1 MKKTTVTICTGT
13 TCYIMGA
20 SHLQR
25 MDEVLDP
32 ALLEQIEI
40 VGSRCLGCCDATGKE
55 KAPFVKVG
63 EELIADATL
72 EKVVATLRKTLAKG
86 AH

>member
-25 MDEVLDP
+25 LDEVLDP
-32 ALLEQIEI
+32 ALLEQVEI
-40 VGSRCLGCCDATGKE
+40 VGSRCLGYCDANGHG
-55 KAPFVKVG
+55 KAPFVKVDDQ
-63 EELIADATL
+63 LIADATL
-72 EKVVATLRKTLAKG
+72 DKVLAQIRKTLAKG
-86 AH
+86 AL